1 MKNGGM
7 MMQDG
12 SILREHP
19 EPNDLYK
26 PNNETGGSMER
37 RSFLKAAALG
47 IVSAGVAKGAL
58 AAEPYFPGKADKS
71 LFVSINRVKDPSN
84 KTPLE
89 KSHAPVIKAPE
100 TVKAGEPFTVE
111 VNVGEVIHPMG
122 EAHWIEFIELS
133 IGNEPAGRL
142 DFQPKGYLHP
152 KATFTV
158 VLGKDAAPEGKL
170 TLVAHQRCNLHG
182 YWESTKD
189 ISIS

>member
-1 MKNGGM
+1 
-7 MMQDG
+7 
-12 SILREHP
+12 
-19 EPNDLYK
+19 
-26 PNNETGGSMER
+26 
-37 RSFLKAAALG
+37 
-47 IVSAGVAKGAL
+47 
-58 AAEPYFPGKADKS
+58 
-71 LFVSINRVKDPSN
+71 VSINRVKDPSN

-89 KSHAPVIKAPE
+89 KPHAPVIKAPE
-100 TVKAGEPFTVE
+100 AVKAGEPLTVE
-111 VNVGEVIHPMG
+111 VNVGEATRPMG

-142 DFQPKGYLHP
+142 DFQPKGHLRP

-189 ISIS
+189 ISLS